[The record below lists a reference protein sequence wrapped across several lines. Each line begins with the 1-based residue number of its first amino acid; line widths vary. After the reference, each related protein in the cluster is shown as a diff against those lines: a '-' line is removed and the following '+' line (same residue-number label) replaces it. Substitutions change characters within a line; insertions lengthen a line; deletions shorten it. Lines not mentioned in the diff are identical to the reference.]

1 MQLTSP
7 ICVFQNCQCL
17 LQLSGASCGNRH
29 QHHWHWLKHH
39 LQSACAQAGQQ
50 VTGVPACERP
60 GCTSARQAAARACL
74 RTESAAL
81 RICGP
86 RPNKSFAMRCA
97 TQACA
102 VDVLSF
108 KTDVEHMQNSCWLH
122 ARCIIACLSEPSY
135 PVGFVAPAILQPP
148 EQEQTQS
155 SAVSL
160 CTLYTRRLEALLP
173 LNAVLSCRSIK
184 LRSA

>member
-1 MQLTSP
+1 MQLTP
-7 ICVFQNCQCL
+7 PVCVFQHCRCL

-29 QHHWHWLKHH
+29 QHHRRWLQHH

-50 VTGVPACERP
+50 MTGVPACERR

-86 RPNKSFAMRCA
+86 RPNKSFAKRRCHTSMRYGFAGVVERMWNICR
-97 TQACA
+97 TVVGCMNY
-102 VDVLSF
+102 VL
-108 KTDVEHMQNSCWLH
+108 
-122 ARCIIACLSEPSY
+122 CIIACLSRVPSY
-135 PVGFVAPAILQPP
+135 PVGFWHRQFLQPG
-148 EQEQTQS
+148 QVQTQS

-160 CTLYTRRLEALLP
+160 CTFLTRRLEALL
-173 LNAVLSCRSIK
+173 L
-184 LRSA
+184 